1 MTPHD
6 PPDRK
11 PERVLLLSADIGEG
25 HNATARATEEALRR
39 LWPGCETLRLDTLKV
54 MGPGVGPLFRWIYVR
69 NVESTPWLYDLF
81 YNALW
86 RQRWF
91 ADASRGFVGAWVG
104 PLLRRRIRDHAPD
117 VVVSTYPMA
126 TAGLDRLRRGGELAE
141 VPVSAIVSD
150 FCPHP
155 FWVYPEIDLHY
166 VMSRASLR
174 ALHRAQPDAA
184 GAVCVPPVSGD
195 FRPVAK
201 ETARGSAGVPVAGF
215 QLLVACGSLSFGA
228 VERAVDTALAEPG
241 IDHIVV
247 ACGRNEQLRRRLLER
262 PDPTGK
268 LLPLGWR
275 DDMPELTAAADL
287 VLSNAGG
294 ATALEAMACGRTVL
308 MFEPIAGHGRAN
320 AELMARAGLAEL
332 CHDTDELAKTL
343 HDLSTDGQRLDRRE
357 REVLRHATSGDFT
370 EQVSRLAHL
379 PLHRGRRG
387 LRAQDRF
394 FVHAAE
400 AAVPQQTGA
409 ILRLDGAPEG
419 STARDWAGH
428 LAELIERRARQ
439 LPVLRNVLVQRRLR
453 APSWYTAPRIEPWQ
467 HLDHRDTD
475 EHEASGVIREFFTS
489 AVRTDRP
496 PWQLMVLRTPERTLI
511 LAKLHHAL
519 GDGIAVTS
527 TLVRLLRDDGDRG
540 EQHAEAAKRQGKSA
554 AGSALPTLLSS
565 RFREV
570 RTAAR
575 GFLSLAKA
583 GPAPDGPL
591 NGPSTPGRSFDSV
604 ELPMREVR
612 AAARAHG
619 VPRSVLLI
627 ALVAESLH
635 RVLDEHEGTTSGQR
649 MRVMV
654 PRTTRTPRE
663 NATPE
668 VFGNHT
674 VAVSV
679 DLPVGPMSPAERL
692 ERVTRLL
699 QDSQRSGQPLAAGIV
714 MSALGLLPTPL
725 HRGIVR
731 TIYQRRFFNAI
742 VSAMPGSPRPPRVW
756 GALVAGVVPI
766 LPLASGVG
774 AAVGVISWGEMVG
787 IGVTVDAHSGR
798 LAERLGQRTREVL
811 AELSSSPSGPEIS
824 RPIPEG
830 RG

>member
-1 MTPHD
+1 MTPYD

-25 HNATARATEEALRR
+25 HNATAHATEEALQR

-104 PLLRRRIRDHAPD
+104 PLLRRRIRDHSPD

-126 TAGLDRLRRGGELAE
+126 TAGLNRLRRRGELTD

-155 FWVYPEIDLHY
+155 FWVYPEVDLHY

-174 ALHRAQPDAA
+174 ELHRAQPDAA
-184 GAVCVPPVSGD
+184 GAVCVPPVSEQ
-195 FRPVAK
+195 FRPVDK
-201 ETARGSAGVPVAGF
+201 DSARRSAGVPVEGF
-215 QLLVACGSLSFGA
+215 QLLIACGSLAFGA

-241 IDHIVV
+241 VDHVVV
-247 ACGRNEQLRRRLLER
+247 ACGRNEQLRLRLLER
-262 PDPTGK
+262 PDPAGK

-275 DDMPELTAAADL
+275 DDMPELTAAADV

-332 CHDTDELAKTL
+332 CHDTGELAKTL
-343 HDLSTDGQRLDRRE
+343 HELSTDGQRLESRE
-357 REVLRHATSGDFT
+357 REVLEHATSGEFT
-370 EQVSRLAHL
+370 EQVSRLARL
-379 PLHRGRRG
+379 PLHRGGRG

-400 AAVPQQTGA
+400 SAVPQQTGA
-409 ILRLDGAPEG
+409 ILRLDEIPEG
-419 STARDWAGH
+419 RTAQDWAQH
-428 LAELIERRARQ
+428 LAGLIEQRARQ
-439 LPVLRNVLVQRRLR
+439 LPLLRNVLVQRPLR
-453 APSWYTAPRIEPWQ
+453 APSWYTAARIDPRW
-467 HLDHRDTD
+467 HLEHREVD
-475 EHEASGVIREFFTS
+475 EHASPGAIRDFFAS

-527 TLVRLLRDDGDRG
+527 TLVRLLRDDGDQLD
-540 EQHAEAAKRQGKSA
+540 QHAATVRQAGSSA
-554 AGSALPTLLSS
+554 AGSSPSS
-565 RFREV
+565 IVRSRLRQV

-575 GFLSLAKA
+575 GFVSLATA
-583 GPAPDGPL
+583 GSAPTSPL
-591 NGPSTPGRSFDSV
+591 NGPSAPGRSFDSV

-612 AAARAHG
+612 NTARTHG

-627 ALVAESLH
+627 GLVAEALH

-654 PRTTRTPRE
+654 PRTTRTSRA
-663 NATPE
+663 NASAE

-674 VAVSV
+674 AAVSV

-692 ERVTRLL
+692 ERVTRALE
-699 QDSQRSGQPLAAGIV
+699 DSQRSGQPLAAGIV

-725 HRGIVR
+725 HRVIVR

-756 GALVAGVVPI
+756 GALVAGVIPV

-774 AAVGVISWGEMVG
+774 TAVGMISWGETVG
-787 IGVTVDAHSGR
+787 VGVTVDARSGR
-798 LAERLGQRTREVL
+798 HAERLGQRTREILEEL
-811 AELSSSPSGPEIS
+811 ASSPAEPEIS
-824 RPIPEG
+824 RAAPRG